1 MSAKPRKGD
10 RLVVGGVPRAELLPP
25 ELELEKK
32 GRAQRRGLI
41 TIFVLIVILVA
52 VVYVAVAGAAAAVQ
66 FALDDEN
73 RRTTELLNA
82 QNEYIEVRQLAA
94 QVEASKLAR
103 QIGTATEIDWEA
115 MVLQIQDRLGSS
127 TTVTGYSMT
136 TETPMAAFAPTTV
149 PLEQPRVAE
158 LIVRIQSPEYL
169 DTAAVLRGFST
180 LPAFADATL
189 ERVIYEDAVYK
200 CDIRLHLNREAFTN
214 RFATEDNE

>member
-10 RLVVGGVPRAELLPP
+10 RLVIGGVPRAELLPP

-82 QNEYIEVRQLAA
+82 QNEYIEVRQLTA
-94 QVEASKLAR
+94 QVESSKLAR
-103 QIGTATEIDWEA
+103 QIGTETEIDWEE
-115 MVLQIQDRLGSS
+115 MVLALEDRLGPN
-127 TTVTGYSMT
+127 TTVTALVMT
-136 TETPMAAFAPTTV
+136 TETPMARFSPTTV
-149 PLEQPRVAE
+149 PLEQPRIAE
-158 LIVRIQSPEYL
+158 LVIQLQDPEYASSGE
-169 DTAAVLRGFST
+169 TLRKIAT
-180 LPAFADATL
+180 MPAFADATL
-189 ERVIYEDAVYK
+189 ETVMYEDGVYK
-200 CDIRLHLNREAFTN
+200 FTIRLHINEEAFTR